1 MRLSKTAWLIL
12 GAGVFIIAFGSLFML
27 YSQQSGEQEWLEDSL
42 FVAQAALPQLI
53 SEREDLESQLTQLE
67 SQLTQATSSLSS
79 SKARFPKSV
88 QSIEYD
94 EALFDIA
101 DDCDLQIMELTAS
114 EPRDEEV
121 EDITYTTT
129 TFEVVVRSEEL
140 PPSTVDK
147 FETYIDETVADML
160 EFINI
165 IATDEDFNVG
175 TIELVNME
183 KLEPPDA
190 EDLEDADKATR
201 RDMGPEATV
210 QLIIYGF
217 TR

>member
-12 GAGVFIIAFGSLFML
+12 GIGIFVIAFGSLFMV
-27 YSQQSGEQEWLEDSL
+27 YSRQTGEQERLEDDLSA
-42 FVAQAALPQLI
+42 AQALWPQLI
-53 SEREDLESQLTQLE
+53 SEREDLESQLAQLE

-101 DDCDLQIMELTAS
+101 DECDLEIMELTAS
-114 EPRDEEV
+114 EPRDKKV

-129 TFEVVVRSEEL
+129 TFEVVVRSKEL

-165 IATDEDFNVG
+165 IATGEDFTTA

-190 EDLEDADKATR
+190 EDLEDADKAAR

-217 TR
+217 PR

>member
-12 GAGVFIIAFGSLFML
+12 GAGVFIIAFGTLFML
-27 YSQQSGEQEWLEDSL
+27 HSQQSGEQEWLEDSL
-42 FVAQAALPQLI
+42 SVAQAALPQLI
-53 SEREDLESQLTQLE
+53 SEREDLKSQLTQLE

-101 DDCDLQIMELTAS
+101 EDCDLQIIKITAS
-114 EPRDEEV
+114 EPRDEKV

-129 TFEVVVRSEEL
+129 TFEVVVRSEES
-140 PPSTVDK
+140 PPSTVGD
-147 FETYIDETVADML
+147 FEIYIDETVDNIL

-165 IATDEDFNVG
+165 IATDEDFANA

-183 KLEPPDA
+183 KLEPPEEIKGD
-190 EDLEDADKATR
+190 ET
-201 RDMGPEATV
+201 GPEATV
-210 QLIIYGF
+210 RLIIYGF
-217 TR
+217 PR

>member
-12 GAGVFIIAFGSLFML
+12 GAGVFIIAFGTLFML
-27 YSQQSGEQEWLEDSL
+27 HSQQSGEQEWLEDSL
-42 FVAQAALPQLI
+42 SVAQALWPQLI
-53 SEREDLESQLTQLE
+53 SEREDLEDQLTQWEGELAK
-67 SQLTQATSSLSS
+67 ATSSLSS

-101 DDCDLQIMELTAS
+101 DDCDLQIIKITAS
-114 EPRDEEV
+114 EPRDKKV

-129 TFEVVVRSEEL
+129 TFEVVVRSEES
-140 PPSTVDK
+140 PPSTVGE
-147 FETYIDETVADML
+147 FETYIDETVDNIL

-165 IATDEDFNVG
+165 IATDEDFANA

-183 KLEPPDA
+183 KLEPPEEIKGD
-190 EDLEDADKATR
+190 ET
-201 RDMGPEATV
+201 GPEATV
-210 QLIIYGF
+210 RLIIYGF
-217 TR
+217 PR